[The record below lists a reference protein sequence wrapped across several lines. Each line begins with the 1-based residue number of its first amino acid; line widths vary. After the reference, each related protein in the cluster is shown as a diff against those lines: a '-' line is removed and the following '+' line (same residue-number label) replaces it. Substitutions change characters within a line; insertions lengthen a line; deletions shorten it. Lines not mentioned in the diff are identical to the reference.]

1 MLLFS
6 SLADMNFRQT
16 GNWLVLWLLT
26 SHALVAQSP
35 TYVQH
40 VKPIITQHCATPC
53 HHPAG
58 VGPFS
63 LLTYEDVAK
72 RGKFIAKVTQARYMP
87 PFPADR
93 QFQHYANERGLSDVE
108 IDLIQQ
114 WVKAGMPVG
123 HQRSAGLH
131 RRSDQPA
138 AGGLPPQSDQ
148 TYAAGQTFGADR
160 PRKPDLVLRMKPYA
174 IKGDGREDFRYFHV
188 RMGLQQDVW
197 VEAIEFVPQNRKRL
211 HHSRLMIDSTG
222 TMAGIDGLA
231 EDDPRLRDFQ
241 RTPLADAFLYGWV
254 PGNDRVTFPAGAAK
268 RIRAGSDLILNLH
281 YAPAPKPEADQS
293 EVRLYF
299 ARKPVEREV
308 RTLTLTENNITNQPF
323 VLPANTRP
331 TFYMN
336 YGPISDTIR
345 LLSVMPHMHWL
356 GRKVK
361 AFAVTPAGDAVQLV
375 KIDEWDF
382 NWQLYYFFR
391 EPLVLP
397 KGSTIIAEASYDNTD
412 QNPLNP
418 NRPVRP
424 VRYGWNSTDEMMNLV
439 FYYVK

>member
-1 MLLFS
+1 MYYGRTGFWLL
-6 SLADMNFRQT
+6 
-16 GNWLVLWLLT
+16 LWLFM
-26 SHALVAQSP
+26 SHVIVAQSP

-40 VKPIITQHCATPC
+40 VKPIITRHCGTPC
-53 HHPAG
+53 HHSGG

-93 QFQHYANERGLSDVE
+93 EFQHYANERGLSDAE

-114 WVKAGMPVG
+114 WVQAGMPEG
-123 HQRSAGLH
+123 TPREMTGLH
-131 RRSDQPA
+131 RRSDQSSPSA
-138 AGGLPPQSDQ
+138 IGVS
-148 TYAAGQTFGADR
+148 GADQQ
-160 PRKPDLVLRMKPYA
+160 RKPDLVLRMKPYA

-188 RMGLQQDVW
+188 PMGLRQDVW

-211 HHSRLMIDSTG
+211 HHSRLMVDSTG

-254 PGNDRVTFPAGAAK
+254 PGNDRVTFPVGAAK
-268 RIRAGSDLILNLH
+268 RIPAGSDLILNLH
-281 YAPAPKPEADQS
+281 YAPSPKPETDQS

-308 RTLTLTENNITNQPF
+308 RTLTLTENDITNQPF

-356 GRKVK
+356 GQTIK
-361 AFAVTPAGDAVQLV
+361 AFAITPAGDAIQLI
-375 KIDEWDF
+375 KIDNWDF
-382 NWQLYYFFR
+382 NWQLSYFFR

-418 NRPVRP
+418 NRPVRQ
-424 VRYGWNSTDEMMNLV
+424 VGYGWNSTDEMMNLV